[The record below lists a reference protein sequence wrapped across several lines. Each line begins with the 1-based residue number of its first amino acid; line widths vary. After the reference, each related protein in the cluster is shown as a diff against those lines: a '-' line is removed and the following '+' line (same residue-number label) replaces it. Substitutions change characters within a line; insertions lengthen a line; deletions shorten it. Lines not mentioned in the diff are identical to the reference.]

1 MDPYVYEGT
10 EVLIN
15 KMNIRNAEKLIDV
28 EAQLFIAS
36 VLDIQTIVQQ
46 IDFRTH
52 KSLQMIHLHL
62 FEEIYT
68 WAGGYR
74 TVNIYKSEQVLN
86 GLSINYSEKSQI
98 IFDLQ
103 KVFAWANQIQWN
115 NDNPNLKE
123 DFSRLMIDLWRI
135 HPFREGNTRT
145 VSIFMKLFAETNQ
158 IYFKNEILANHPS
171 YLRKSLVLAAIE
183 EAPEPVYLYRMLSD
197 ALNQLS
203 SNDASDEERA
213 NQYKVIK
220 QYDVS
225 KYDEKPFETK

>member
-10 EVLIN
+10 DVLIN

-28 EAQLFIAS
+28 EAQLFIAN

-46 IDFRTH
+46 IEFRTH
-52 KSLQMIHLHL
+52 KSLQMIHRYL

-68 WAGGYR
+68 WAGEYR

-135 HPFREGNTRT
+135 HPFRDGNGR
-145 VSIFMKLFAETNQ
+145 IARL
-158 IYFKNEILANHPS
+158 L
-171 YLRKSLVLAAIE
+171 
-183 EAPEPVYLYRMLSD
+183 
-197 ALNQLS
+197 LNL
-203 SNDASDEERA
+203 
-213 NQYKVIK
+213 
-220 QYDVS
+220 
-225 KYDEKPFETK
+225 

>member
-1 MDPYVYEGT
+1 
-10 EVLIN
+10 
-15 KMNIRNAEKLIDV
+15 
-28 EAQLFIAS
+28 
-36 VLDIQTIVQQ
+36 
-46 IDFRTH
+46 
-52 KSLQMIHLHL
+52 MIHRYL

-68 WAGGYR
+68 WAGEYR

-123 DFSRLMIDLWRI
+123 DFSRLMIDLWSI

-145 VSIFMKLFAETNQ
+145 VSIIRKLFEDTNQ
-158 IYFKNEILANHPS
+158 IYSKNEILANRPS
-171 YLRKSLVLAAIE
+171 SLRKSLVMAAIE

-203 SNDASDEERA
+203 SIDASDEERV
-213 NQYKVIK
+213 NHYKVIK

-225 KYDEKPFETK
+225 KYD